1 MSNSVD
7 IQISK
12 KQKYLKDNAIIVFI
26 KNPVLGKVKTRLA
39 ATVGNERA
47 LAIYHALMHH
57 TMSIT
62 NHLEVDKYLFYS
74 DFVDEND
81 IWDNGKYQK
90 STQHQTQDL
99 GLKMASA
106 FGITLQNKHKKALII
121 GSDCFELNNEII
133 EEAYSKLSENEVVI
147 GPAYD
152 GGYYLVGFNFELIGK
167 VSEEVLNQ
175 MFWNKEWSH
184 ERVGQEAI
192 EVCEQMNLKHFLLPT
207 LTDVDEEKD
216 YLKTKHLA
224 SKIAQNSLMNM

>member
-7 IQISK
+7 ILISK
-12 KQKYLKDNAIIVFI
+12 KQNHLNDNAIIVFI

-39 ATVGNERA
+39 ATVGDERA
-47 LAIYHALMHH
+47 LAIYHTLMQH

-74 DFVDEND
+74 DFVAEDD
-81 IWDNGKYQK
+81 IWDNDKYLK
-90 STQHQTQDL
+90 SIQHQTQDL

-106 FGITLQNKHKKALII
+106 FGITLQNEHKKALII

-152 GGYYLVGFNFELIGK
+152 GGYYLIGFNFEKIGIRCK
-167 VSEEVLNQ
+167 DVFEKIFLD
-175 MFWNKEWSH
+175 KEWSH
-184 ERVGQEAI
+184 EQVCQEAKDA
-192 EVCEQMNLKHFLLPT
+192 CSQLNLKCFQLPT

-216 YLKTKHLA
+216 YLQTKHLA
-224 SKIAQNSLMNM
+224 SKIV